1 MKVPAV
7 LKNKYLFYALAV
19 LAALNVIGY
28 ASVKAYECLAL
39 FLLAGYGMHCYCN
52 NKSLLILA
60 ALFVANFVFGCGR
73 VKEGF
78 QEAMKDPKQLLEDA
92 ANAAADAGA
101 QLAKEGAAGMV
112 EKCSDLAIGAAT
124 VAGDCENDNR
134 TKDGQAMAADKSN
147 KCTFTAAIMGK
158 CMKNGQTVAQVKDAN
173 GNMVD
178 ATQQNCTGDAGS
190 WEEGA
195 AAKCE

>member
-52 NKSLLILA
+52 NKSLSILA

-78 QEAMKDPKQLLEDA
+78 EEALKSPEDLLKEAATSANQAANQLQTQGNTQGAQDA
-92 ANAAADAGA
+92 NQVANAAFQAS
-101 QLAKEGAAGMV
+101 ETS
-112 EKCSDLAIGAAT
+112 C
-124 VAGDCENDNR
+124 CENGARKGDLTQNQIDSCNTGNFCMPSPPPPAPPSPPPANDN
-134 TKDGQAMAADKSN
+134 
-147 KCTFTAAIMGK
+147 
-158 CMKNGQTVAQVKDAN
+158 
-173 GNMVD
+173 
-178 ATQQNCTGDAGS
+178 QN
-190 WEEGA
+190 E
-195 AAKCE
+195 

>member
-52 NKSLLILA
+52 NKSLAILA

-78 QEAMKDPKQLLEDA
+78 EEAMKAPEDLLKDA
-92 ANAAADAGA
+92 AEAASKAGEA
-101 QLAKEGAAGMV
+101 VMQGRKQRSYGRRMCHCVLV
-112 EKCSDLAIGAAT
+112 IY
-124 VAGDCENDNR
+124 
-134 TKDGQAMAADKSN
+134 
-147 KCTFTAAIMGK
+147 
-158 CMKNGQTVAQVKDAN
+158 
-173 GNMVD
+173 
-178 ATQQNCTGDAGS
+178 
-190 WEEGA
+190 
-195 AAKCE
+195 

>member
-52 NKSLLILA
+52 NKSLSILA

-73 VKEGF
+73 VKEGM
-78 QEAMKDPKQLLEDA
+78 EDMMKSGVEHMEDA
-92 ANAAADAGA
+92 MSSKAKAMEAFTAQADASQDACCKKNSSGEFQA
-101 QLAKEGAAGMV
+101 EWKDGLTDPQKGF
-112 EKCSDLAIGAAT
+112 CSA
-124 VAGDCENDNR
+124 NNR
-134 TKDGQAMAADKSN
+134 TTASCTADPQPDW
-147 KCTFTAAIMGK
+147 T
-158 CMKNGQTVAQVKDAN
+158 Q
-173 GNMVD
+173 GNP
-178 ATQQNCTGDAGS
+178 AS
-190 WEEGA
+190 P
-195 AAKCE
+195 

>member
-52 NKSLLILA
+52 NKSLSILA

-78 QEAMKDPKQLLEDA
+78 EEAMKAPEDLLKDA
-92 ANAAADAGA
+92 ADAAQKAGA
-101 QLAKEGAAGMV
+101 QLGSEGMDEAADLCAAVDVAASNASTLCVAAKKRDGNTPCDYQAGRCMKDGNPV
-112 EKCSDLAIGAAT
+112 AMLADGKT
-124 VAGDCENDNR
+124 PT
-134 TKDGQAMAADKSN
+134 TKDN
-147 KCTFTAAIMGK
+147 C
-158 CMKNGQTVAQVKDAN
+158 NGDV
-173 GNMVD
+173 
-178 ATQQNCTGDAGS
+178 GS
-190 WEEGA
+190 WEA
-195 AAKCE
+195 ATCSQ

>member
-52 NKSLLILA
+52 NKSLSILA

-78 QEAMKDPKQLLEDA
+78 EEAMKAPEDLLKDA

-101 QLAKEGAAGMV
+101 QLAQQGKEGMV
-112 EKCSDLAIGAAT
+112 KACNT
-124 VAGDCENDNR
+124 VALDAANAQEMCEDVSKYSSDGGKTACKF
-134 TKDGQAMAADKSN
+134 TK
-147 KCTFTAAIMGK
+147 AIEGK
-158 CMKNGQTVAQVKDAN
+158 CMKNGAQVQSSKEE
-173 GNMVD
+173 
-178 ATQQNCTGDAGS
+178 CEGDVGS
-190 WEEGA
+190 WEGEKEA
-195 AAKCE
+195 TCA

>member
-39 FLLAGYGMHCYCN
+39 FLLAGYGMHCYCK
-52 NKSLLILA
+52 NKSLAILA

-78 QEAMKDPKQLLEDA
+78 EEAMKAPEDLLKD
-92 ANAAADAGA
+92 AADAASKAGE
-101 QLAKEGAAGMV
+101 QLSMQEGADGDGPKA
-112 EKCSDLAIGAAT
+112 CSDITDAALATSDACLKAKKADGNTCDYQAKKEANKCYDAQGNHVPKIGDADATADNCAAPNVWNATESAAT
-124 VAGDCENDNR
+124 
-134 TKDGQAMAADKSN
+134 
-147 KCTFTAAIMGK
+147 
-158 CMKNGQTVAQVKDAN
+158 CM
-173 GNMVD
+173 
-178 ATQQNCTGDAGS
+178 
-190 WEEGA
+190 
-195 AAKCE
+195 

>member
-39 FLLAGYGMHCYCN
+39 FVLAGYGMHCYCK
-52 NKSLLILA
+52 NKSLAILA

-78 QEAMKDPKQLLEDA
+78 EEAMKAPEDLLKDA
-92 ANAAADAGA
+92 AEAAEKAGGM
-101 QLAKEGAAGMV
+101 LDREGKEGMADVCAQV
-112 EKCSDLAIGAAT
+112 SGAALDT
-124 VAGDCENDNR
+124 ANECESKKKQVDGEEKDACDYTEAVGSCNDSDMKTKTACSGQYDVNGQMVDRKWTQTSAATCVA
-134 TKDGQAMAADKSN
+134 KSN
-147 KCTFTAAIMGK
+147 
-158 CMKNGQTVAQVKDAN
+158 
-173 GNMVD
+173 
-178 ATQQNCTGDAGS
+178 
-190 WEEGA
+190 
-195 AAKCE
+195 

>member
-52 NKSLLILA
+52 NKSLSILA

-78 QEAMKDPKQLLEDA
+78 EEALKSPEDLLKEAATSAGEA
-92 ANAAADAGA
+92 ANQLQSQGNTQGA
-101 QLAKEGAAGMV
+101 VAAG
-112 EKCSDLAIGAAT
+112 T
-124 VAGDCENDNR
+124 VAKAAFEASETSCCDNGARKGDLTADQTGMCDTGNFCMPSSNPPTTPPSPPANEN
-134 TKDGQAMAADKSN
+134 
-147 KCTFTAAIMGK
+147 
-158 CMKNGQTVAQVKDAN
+158 KN
-173 GNMVD
+173 
-178 ATQQNCTGDAGS
+178 
-190 WEEGA
+190 E
-195 AAKCE
+195 

>member
-39 FLLAGYGMHCYCN
+39 FLLTGYGMHCYCS
-52 NKSLLILA
+52 NKSLAILA

-78 QEAMKDPKQLLEDA
+78 EEAMKAPGDLLKDA
-92 ANAAADAGA
+92 ANAAAEAGGQLVREGADGDTIKACSVITGALLDTSA
-101 QLAKEGAAGMV
+101 QCVAAKKEG
-112 EKCSDLAIGAAT
+112 KSDGAVCNYTKAI
-124 VAGDCENDNR
+124 E
-134 TKDGQAMAADKSN
+134 
-147 KCTFTAAIMGK
+147 GK
-158 CMKNGQTVAQVKDAN
+158 CMKNNAAVDKNTEALCTADGGQWDSSEKQP
-173 GNMVD
+173 
-178 ATQQNCTGDAGS
+178 ATCA
-190 WEEGA
+190 
-195 AAKCE
+195 

>member
-52 NKSLLILA
+52 NKSLSILA

-78 QEAMKDPKQLLEDA
+78 EEALKAPEDLLKDA
-92 ANAAADAGA
+92 AEAAS
-101 QLAKEGAAGMV
+101 E
-112 EKCSDLAIGAAT
+112 
-124 VAGDCENDNR
+124 AGDRLRKKGHE
-134 TKDGQAMAADKSN
+134 GMADK
-147 KCTFTAAIMGK
+147 CAAIEGSALDTEAACIAEK
-158 CMKNGQTVAQVKDAN
+158 KQN
-173 GNMVD
+173 GNDPCAYTTGCND
-178 ATQQNCTGDAGS
+178 ASIKDKAACINQYQNS
-190 WEEGA
+190 EGKMEDRVWTA
-195 AAKCE
+195 SNATCSQ

>member
-52 NKSLLILA
+52 NKSLSILA

-78 QEAMKDPKQLLEDA
+78 QEAMKKPEELLKDA
-92 ANAAADAGA
+92 AEAASKAGEQLSSEGMDQQADAC
-101 QLAKEGAAGMV
+101 AAIA
-112 EKCSDLAIGAAT
+112 EQSNFTQEQCT
-124 VAGDCENDNR
+124 
-134 TKDGQAMAADKSN
+134 QAMKRDNTPCDYDAP
-147 KCTFTAAIMGK
+147 K
-158 CMKNGQTVAQVKDAN
+158 CMKNNAHVAMLPD
-173 GNMVD
+173 GTTPT
-178 ATQQNCTGDAGS
+178 TQQNCTGDVGKWQATCS
-190 WEEGA
+190 Q
-195 AAKCE
+195 

>member
-52 NKSLLILA
+52 NKSLSILA

-78 QEAMKDPKQLLEDA
+78 EEALQSPQQLLEKAATAASKAGDQLSMQEGASGQGPKACTAIVNDLLNTRDACDA
-92 ANAAADAGA
+92 AH
-101 QLAKEGAAGMV
+101 LEG
-112 EKCSDLAIGAAT
+112 
-124 VAGDCENDNR
+124 
-134 TKDGQAMAADKSN
+134 
-147 KCTFTAAIMGK
+147 
-158 CMKNGQTVAQVKDAN
+158 
-173 GNMVD
+173 D
-178 ATQQNCTGDAGS
+178 ATKRACKYQAGKKANHCYDAQGNHVPKIEQEDATEDNCVAPNVWNTTAS
-190 WEEGA
+190 TA
-195 AAKCE
+195 TCM

>member
-39 FLLAGYGMHCYCN
+39 FLLAGYGMHCYCK
-52 NKSLLILA
+52 NKSLAILA

-78 QEAMKDPKQLLEDA
+78 EEAMKAPEDLLKD
-92 ANAAADAGA
+92 AADAASKAGEA
-101 QLAKEGAAGMV
+101 LSMKEGADGDDVKACSEITDAALATSDACLKAKKADGNTCDYQAKK
-112 EKCSDLAIGAAT
+112 EANKCYDAQGNHVPKIGDADATADNCVAPNVWNATESAAT
-124 VAGDCENDNR
+124 
-134 TKDGQAMAADKSN
+134 
-147 KCTFTAAIMGK
+147 
-158 CMKNGQTVAQVKDAN
+158 CM
-173 GNMVD
+173 
-178 ATQQNCTGDAGS
+178 
-190 WEEGA
+190 
-195 AAKCE
+195 

>member
-52 NKSLLILA
+52 NKSLAILA

-78 QEAMKDPKQLLEDA
+78 EEAMKAPEDLLKDA
-92 ANAAADAGA
+92 AKKAQEAGEA
-101 QLAKEGAAGMV
+101 LAMKEGASGQGVQACTAIVG
-112 EKCSDLAIGAAT
+112 DLLNTSAACD
-124 VAGDCENDNR
+124 AAHKDGDESKAECTYTAKKEAN
-134 TKDGQAMAADKSN
+134 TCYKDGQPVPQVDVNGTMVAA
-147 KCTFTAAIMGK
+147 TA
-158 CMKNGQTVAQVKDAN
+158 
-173 GNMVD
+173 
-178 ATQQNCTGDAGS
+178 QNCTGDVGS
-190 WEEGA
+190 WNATEA
-195 AAKCE
+195 AATCM

>member
-52 NKSLLILA
+52 NKSLAILA

-73 VKEGF
+73 VKEGM
-78 QEAMKDPKQLLEDA
+78 EDMMKDPKALLEEA
-92 ANAAADAGA
+92 SA
-101 QLAKEGAAGMV
+101 
-112 EKCSDLAIGAAT
+112 
-124 VAGDCENDNR
+124 
-134 TKDGQAMAADKSN
+134 
-147 KCTFTAAIMGK
+147 
-158 CMKNGQTVAQVKDAN
+158 
-173 GNMVD
+173 
-178 ATQQNCTGDAGS
+178 
-190 WEEGA
+190 A
-195 AAKCE
+195 AAKASEQLSNQGQEGMADVCAALSIDANTVATDCTGIQKADGSGPAGCDWTAPTAGSCSVGDHGSKEDCDTANGQWTAPTQGRCVMPSSPSD

>member
-39 FLLAGYGMHCYCN
+39 FLLAGYGMHCYCK
-52 NKSLLILA
+52 NKSLSILA

-78 QEAMKDPKQLLEDA
+78 EEALQSPQELLEKA
-92 ANAAADAGA
+92 ATAAADAGEGF
-101 QLAKEGAAGMV
+101 AKEGNTGMV

>member
-39 FLLAGYGMHCYCN
+39 FLLAGYGMHCYCK
-52 NKSLLILA
+52 NKSLAILA

-78 QEAMKDPKQLLEDA
+78 EEAMKAPEDLLKD
-92 ANAAADAGA
+92 AADAASKAGE
-101 QLAKEGAAGMV
+101 QLSMQEGAGGQGVKACTAIVDDLLNTRDACEAAHLDGDDTKRACNYKAKK
-112 EKCSDLAIGAAT
+112 EANKCYDAQGNIVPKIGDADADANNCVAPNVWNATESAAT
-124 VAGDCENDNR
+124 
-134 TKDGQAMAADKSN
+134 
-147 KCTFTAAIMGK
+147 
-158 CMKNGQTVAQVKDAN
+158 CM
-173 GNMVD
+173 
-178 ATQQNCTGDAGS
+178 
-190 WEEGA
+190 
-195 AAKCE
+195 

>member
-52 NKSLLILA
+52 NKSLSILA

-78 QEAMKDPKQLLEDA
+78 EEALKSPEDLLKEAAGKADEAATQLASTGNPAGKEDA
-92 ANAAADAGA
+92 EKIRDAAFVASETTCCDNGARKGDLTAD
-101 QLAKEGAAGMV
+101 QTGM
-112 EKCSDLAIGAAT
+112 CDTGNFCMPSPNPPTPPTPPPA
-124 VAGDCENDNR
+124 NDN
-134 TKDGQAMAADKSN
+134 
-147 KCTFTAAIMGK
+147 
-158 CMKNGQTVAQVKDAN
+158 KN
-173 GNMVD
+173 
-178 ATQQNCTGDAGS
+178 
-190 WEEGA
+190 E
-195 AAKCE
+195 

>member
-52 NKSLLILA
+52 NKSLSILA

-78 QEAMKDPKQLLEDA
+78 EEAMKAPEDLLKDA
-92 ANAAADAGA
+92 AQAAADAGGM
-101 QLAKEGAAGMV
+101 LAKEGKEKEAMV
-112 EKCSDLAIGAAT
+112 QACNQ
-124 VAGDCENDNR
+124 VALD
-134 TKDGQAMAADKSN
+134 AADAKEQCEDKS
-147 KCTFTAAIMGK
+147 KYSDDGGKTACKFTAEIRGK
-158 CMKNGQTVAQVKDAN
+158 CMKNGQEVQGRNADTCNADDN
-173 GNMVD
+173 
-178 ATQQNCTGDAGS
+178 
-190 WEEGA
+190 EEWMPDELVSK
-195 AAKCE
+195 AKCE

>member
-52 NKSLLILA
+52 NKSLSILA

-78 QEAMKDPKQLLEDA
+78 EEAMKAPEDLLRD
-92 ANAAADAGA
+92 AADAASKAGKK
-101 QLAKEGAAGMV
+101 LEEEGKEG
-112 EKCSDLAIGAAT
+112 
-124 VAGDCENDNR
+124 
-134 TKDGQAMAADKSN
+134 MADA
-147 KCTFTAAIMGK
+147 CAAITGNALDTESACIAEK
-158 CMKNGQTVAQVKDAN
+158 KQNGNDACAYTTGCNDTTIKDKAACIN
-173 GNMVD
+173 QYENSDGNMVD
-178 ATQQNCTGDAGS
+178 RVWTASN
-190 WEEGA
+190 
-195 AAKCE
+195 AKCSQ

>member
-52 NKSLLILA
+52 NKSLSILA

-78 QEAMKDPKQLLEDA
+78 EEAMQSPEDLLKKA
-92 ANAAADAGA
+92 AEAAADAGEGF
-101 QLAKEGAAGMV
+101 AKEGNAGMV

-134 TKDGQAMAADKSN
+134 TKDGEAMAADKSN

-158 CMKNGQTVAQVKDAN
+158 CMKNGQTVTQVKDAN
-173 GNMVD
+173 GNMVT
-178 ATQQNCTGDAGS
+178 ATQQNCTGEEGS

-195 AAKCE
+195 PAKCE

>member
-39 FLLAGYGMHCYCN
+39 FLLAGYGMHCYCK
-52 NKSLLILA
+52 NKSLAILA

-78 QEAMKDPKQLLEDA
+78 EEAMKAPEDLLKDA
-92 ANAAADAGA
+92 AAAASKAGEA
-101 QLAKEGAAGMV
+101 LSMQEGAEGQVQACTAIVGDLLNTSAACDAAKV
-112 EKCSDLAIGAAT
+112 GGASDGAACSYT
-124 VAGDCENDNR
+124 AAVPGSCSTGDSSHNDE
-134 TKDGQAMAADKSN
+134 A
-147 KCTFTAAIMGK
+147 KCTT
-158 CMKNGQTVAQVKDAN
+158 AN
-173 GNMVD
+173 GTWTAPVT
-178 ATQQNCTGDAGS
+178 ASCVAP
-190 WEEGA
+190 A
-195 AAKCE
+195 APSQ

>member
-52 NKSLLILA
+52 NKSLSILA

-78 QEAMKDPKQLLEDA
+78 EEAMKDPKALLQEA
-92 ANAAADAGA
+92 ATAAADAGA
-101 QLAKEGAAGMV
+101 QLAAEGNANMV
-112 EKCSDLAIGAAT
+112 DKCSELAITAAT
-124 VAGDCENDNR
+124 ASADCENDNR
-134 TKDGQAMAADKSN
+134 SKDGEALKQDGSN
-147 KCTFTAAIMGK
+147 KCKFTAAIVGK
-158 CMKNGQTVAQVKDAN
+158 CMKNGAE
-173 GNMVD
+173 VD
-178 ATQQNCTGDAGS
+178 KKKEKCTEAGES
-190 WEEGA
+190 WEGEQ

>member
-52 NKSLLILA
+52 NKSLSILA

-78 QEAMKDPKQLLEDA
+78 EEAMKAPEDLLKDA

-101 QLAKEGAAGMV
+101 QLSQQGKEAMADACAAITGTAL
-112 EKCSDLAIGAAT
+112 D
-124 VAGDCENDNR
+124 
-134 TKDGQAMAADKSN
+134 TKDACIAEKNKDGNACNYQMAMEAN
-147 KCTFTAAIMGK
+147 KCYKDGAVVTQVDVDGEMKTAS
-158 CMKNGQTVAQVKDAN
+158 
-173 GNMVD
+173 
-178 ATQQNCTGDAGS
+178 ATNCTGDGHTWSTSAS
-190 WEEGA
+190 PA
-195 AAKCE
+195 MCSQ

>member
-28 ASVKAYECLAL
+28 ASVTAYECLAL

-52 NKSLLILA
+52 NKSLSILA

-78 QEAMKDPKQLLEDA
+78 EEAMKAPEDLLKDA
-92 ANAAADAGA
+92 AEAAAQAGG
-101 QLAKEGAAGMV
+101 QLAKEGKENMV
-112 EKCSDLAIGAAT
+112 KKCSDLAITAAT
-124 VAGDCENDNR
+124 LKGDCENNDH
-134 TKDGQAMAADKSN
+134 TTDGKPMADDESN
-147 KCTFTAAIMGK
+147 KCSFTAEIVGK
-158 CMKNGQTVAQVKDAN
+158 CMKNGAELDKVKEK
-173 GNMVD
+173 
-178 ATQQNCTGDAGS
+178 CT
-190 WEEGA
+190 EEGEMWEGEQPA
-195 AAKCE
+195 TCA